1 MLTLHHA
8 DGRRWPVPDEFAL
21 LTTLEPAEFVAL
33 VDLARAQARLDAQ
46 HTGWKFQELTGIIRT
61 EIACAVNC
69 RHRRDAIARDESP
82 PVCRWIADP
91 AGGFACLQCGTWVK
105 PDSERARV
113 IGLAAPHWPDGIVHV
128 SELRV
133 GDTFR
138 FVTDEE
144 DPQRPRVVTA
154 LTTLGNGMLEVV
166 ARDNRPARPDPSG
179 LRDKPGD
186 TRTAINEEGGPVMV
200 EIIARALAVVP

>member
-8 DGRRWPVPDEFAL
+8 DGREWPVPDEFVL
-21 LTTLEPAEFVAL
+21 LTTMEPAEFVAL
-33 VDLARAQARLDAQ
+33 VDLARAQARLDASTRPDRSYEWPASQ
-46 HTGWKFQELTGIIRT
+46 TLVSFECRT
-61 EIACAVNC
+61 
-69 RHRRDAIARDESP
+69 RREAKARDDIP

-91 AGGFACLQCGTWVK
+91 AGGFACLQCGTWAK

-138 FVTDEE
+138 FVNDDEG
-144 DPQRPRVVTA
+144 PQRPRVVTEIR
-154 LTTLGNGMLEVV
+154 TLPPDGLLEVV

-179 LRDKPGD
+179 LRDEPGD
-186 TRTAINEEGGPVMV
+186 TRTAINEEGGPVLV
-200 EIIARALAVVP
+200 EIIARGLAVVP